1 MKKRM
6 LALAM
11 ILILVLTST
20 IFAYA
25 EVQPRD
31 TVLVYY
37 DIVRTSRTSA
47 TATVDVSF
55 SNYVDRYNVT
65 IYLQKKVDNR
75 LVSDVQNPDYVF
87 SKTGVN
93 DFDYT
98 FNHIYSALESGVIYR
113 LKCVSNDYIGTSSY
127 SSTTYSNQF

>member
-20 IFAYA
+20 VFAYA
-25 EVQPRD
+25 EGQTRA
-31 TVLVYY
+31 TALIHF
-37 DIVRTSRTSA
+37 DIIRTSRTSA
-47 TATVDVSF
+47 SATVDVSF

-65 IYLQKKVDNR
+65 IYLQKKVDSR
-75 LVSDVQNPDYVF
+75 WVSDVTNPDYVF
-87 SKTGVN
+87 SKSGTN

-98 FNHIYSALESGVIYR
+98 FNHIYAHLESGEIYR
-113 LKCVSNDYIGTSSY
+113 LKCVSNDTIGSSSY
-127 SSTTYSNQF
+127 TSTTYSNQF

>member
-6 LALAM
+6 LALTM

-25 EVQPRD
+25 EGQTRQ
-31 TVLVYY
+31 TNLVIF
-37 DIVRTSRTSA
+37 DVVRTSRTSA

-65 IYLQKKVDNR
+65 VYLQKKVDNR
-75 LVSDVQNPDYVF
+75 WVSDVANPDYVF
-87 SKTGVN
+87 SSSGSN
-93 DFDYT
+93 DFDYI
-98 FNHIYSALESGVIYR
+98 FSHIYTSLSSGEIYR
-113 LKCVSNDYIGTSSY
+113 LKCVSNDYIGASSY
-127 SSTTYSNQF
+127 TSTTYSSQF